1 MSNEHMKT
9 SLRSETRWTVDGPAA
24 SCGILTVPL
33 STSVNVN
40 STPTEARLRP
50 SERYHRTLTQALTL
64 KRYGGIRQRDSS
76 RHPPCTALNSTS
88 HPLYTHL

>member
-9 SLRSETRWTVDGPAA
+9 SLRSETRWTVDGPAG

-33 STSVNVN
+33 SISVNVN

-50 SERYHRTLTQALTL
+50 SEVSQNPNP
-64 KRYGGIRQRDSS
+64 SP
-76 RHPPCTALNSTS
+76 HPEAVRWNPTA
-88 HPLYTHL
+88 